1 MPLTIGT
8 ATPVSTPQPTAESA
22 DPKVSI
28 PSPRQAPGGSTLLQ
42 NLALL
47 QRTKEQQGGAGLNAA
62 EWEPPNTGNPRL

>member
-1 MPLTIGT
+1 
-8 ATPVSTPQPTAESA
+8 
-22 DPKVSI
+22 
-28 PSPRQAPGGSTLLQ
+28 LQ